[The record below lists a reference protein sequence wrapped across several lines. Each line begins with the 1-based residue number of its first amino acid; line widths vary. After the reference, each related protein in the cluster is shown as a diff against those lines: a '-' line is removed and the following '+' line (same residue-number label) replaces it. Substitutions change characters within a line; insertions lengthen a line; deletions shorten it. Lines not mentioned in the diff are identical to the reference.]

1 MGTFSKTMFGKL
13 FGKKQTLSEFEAQT
27 MPYADL
33 LFGAALRMTRDEAKA
48 EDLVQETFLRAYR
61 FWHRYEKGTNLKAWL
76 LRIQTNEFINRYRKQ
91 QREKTVFDVHNY
103 DTAVDTYAETE
114 SAHLPPEVR
123 TQFLTELMGDEVMEA
138 LESLPVD
145 FRMVI
150 MLVDINDL
158 SYKEVA
164 EILDCPVGTVMSRL
178 HRARKMMRQS
188 LFQYA
193 VDRGIIPQPSA
204 QPEQIASLRAFKMSR
219 AGVKK

>member
-1 MGTFSKTMFGKL
+1 MFGKL
-13 FGKKQTLSEFEAQT
+13 FRKQETLSEFEAQT

-33 LFGAALRMTRDEAKA
+33 LFGAALRMTRDEQKA

-103 DTAVDTYAETE
+103 EAAVETYTDAET
-114 SAHLPPEVR
+114 AHLPPEVR

-138 LESLPVD
+138 LEGLPMD
-145 FRMVI
+145 FRMVV

-178 HRARKMMRQS
+178 HRARKMMRLN

-193 VDRGIIPQPSA
+193 IDLGIIPKPST
-204 QPEQIASLRAFKMSR
+204 QPEQITSLRAFKMSQ
-219 AGVKK
+219 AGAKK